1 MKLKAGY
8 VVPHPPLIIPQIG
21 KGEELKI
28 GKTIEAY
35 DSIAKEIA
43 MINPDTIIVVS
54 THAKSYYD
62 YINIFPGKKA
72 FGSFRNY
79 GADIRFEVNYDNDFI
94 NALCALM
101 EERNFPAGKDG
112 CKDDVLDHGTMI
124 PLYFIQKYLKDIKIV
139 RISISGHSLETHYL
153 FGQMLYQAVE
163 ATDKSFVF
171 VASGDLS
178 HKLLKDGPYGVSN
191 EGVDFDKRFL
201 EILESTQL
209 EKLKNFDEGFLKKA
223 AECGLRSFVVMSG
236 AFDKYNLDVETL
248 SYEATFGVG
257 YAVARIKPLSKK
269 QNTRENNN
277 EEDSFVKLARETIE
291 FYLNTNKE
299 LELNDIPDNMKDKAG
314 VFVSLKK
321 FGQLRG
327 CIGTVFPTT
336 TSIANEIVQNAISAA
351 FNDPRFMP
359 LKAHELKYLEINVDV
374 LDKPVKVNSLDELDP
389 LIYGVI
395 VEFNN
400 KSGLLLPNLEGVE
413 TVKEQIDIALKKAR
427 IAPDANY
434 IIKKF
439 KVTRHK

>member
-1 MKLKAGY
+1 
-8 VVPHPPLIIPQIG
+8 
-21 KGEELKI
+21 
-28 GKTIEAY
+28 
-35 DSIAKEIA
+35 
-43 MINPDTIIVVS
+43 
-54 THAKSYYD
+54 
-62 YINIFPGKKA
+62 
-72 FGSFRNY
+72 
-79 GADIRFEVNYDNDFI
+79 
-94 NALCALM
+94 
-101 EERNFPAGKDG
+101 
-112 CKDDVLDHGTMI
+112 
-124 PLYFIQKYLKDIKIV
+124 
-139 RISISGHSLETHYL
+139 
-153 FGQMLYQAVE
+153 
-163 ATDKSFVF
+163 
-171 VASGDLS
+171 
-178 HKLLKDGPYGVSN
+178 
-191 EGVDFDKRFL
+191 
-201 EILESTQL
+201 
-209 EKLKNFDEGFLKKA
+209 
-223 AECGLRSFVVMSG
+223 
-236 AFDKYNLDVETL
+236 
-248 SYEATFGVG
+248 
-257 YAVARIKPLSKK
+257 LSKK